1 MIESIRTISKA
12 LEQTNH
18 AFICLK
24 DLSDVLFLNL
34 DSMNKSFSNAFQ
46 MQRIL
51 NDQFRAQCSLQLHE
65 NQKLMFVATKI
76 ASEPQLAEQE
86 EVVPLLSNLAELDAS
101 LQDGKFGRPIAGFL
115 HPMIALCL
123 PENIIDLQYEFRRN
137 PVLSSWSDWQTE
149 FGFLQGYFQ
158 RLIELFPIEH
168 PVSTLLV
175 SIHLGL
181 DQIIETI
188 AEQIK
193 IENTIQALTQHSSA
207 VVHPEH
213 AAYFRLHVLR
223 LKDKLVT
230 LPIQSRGDEEE

>member
-1 MIESIRTISKA
+1 MIDSIRTISKA
-12 LEQTNH
+12 LGQSNE
-18 AFICLK
+18 AFNSLLG
-24 DLSDVLFLNL
+24 LSDALFCNL

-76 ASEPQLAEQE
+76 ASEPQLVEQE
-86 EVVPLLSNLAELDAS
+86 AVVPLLSNLAELDAS
-101 LQDGKFGRPIAGFL
+101 LQDGEFGRPIPGFL
-115 HPMIALCL
+115 HPKIA
-123 PENIIDLQYEFRRN
+123 ETIIDLQYEFRRN
-137 PVLSSWSDWQTE
+137 TVLSSWDDWITE
-149 FGFLQGYFQ
+149 FHLLQGQFQ

-168 PVSTLLV
+168 PVSTMLV

-188 AEQIK
+188 GEQIK
-193 IENTIQALTQHSSA
+193 IERTIQALTQHSSE
-207 VVHPEH
+207 VIHPDH

-223 LKDKLVT
+223 LEDKLVT
-230 LPIQSRGDEEE
+230 LPIRSRGDEEE

>member
-18 AFICLK
+18 AFMCLK
-24 DLSDVLFLNL
+24 DLNDVLFSGL
-34 DSMNKSFSNAFQ
+34 DSMNKSFSNSFQ

-51 NDQFRAQCSLQLHE
+51 NDQFRAQCSLQIHE

-86 EVVPLLSNLAELDAS
+86 EIVPLLSNLAELDAS
-101 LQDGKFGRPIAGFL
+101 LQ
-115 HPMIALCL
+115 
-123 PENIIDLQYEFRRN
+123 RN
-137 PVLSSWSDWQTE
+137 PVLASWDDWQTE
-149 FGFLQGYFQ
+149 FSLLQGQFQ
-158 RLIELFPIEH
+158 LLIELFPIEH
-168 PVSTLLV
+168 PVSTMLV

-188 AEQIK
+188 REQIK
-193 IENTIQALTQHSSA
+193 IQHTIQALTQHSSD
-207 VVHPEH
+207 VIHPEH

-223 LKDKLVT
+223 LEDKLVT
-230 LPIQSRGDEEE
+230 LPIRSQGDEEE

>member
-18 AFICLK
+18 AFMCLK
-24 DLSDVLFLNL
+24 DLSDVLFSGL
-34 DSMNKSFSNAFQ
+34 DSMNKSFSNSFQ

-51 NDQFRAQCSLQLHE
+51 NDQFRAQCSLQIHE

-86 EVVPLLSNLAELDAS
+86 EIVPLLSNLAELDAS
-101 LQDGKFGRPIAGFL
+101 LHDGEFGRPIPGFL
-115 HPMIALCL
+115 HPKIA
-123 PENIIDLQYEFRRN
+123 ETIIDLQYQFQRN
-137 PVLSSWSDWQTE
+137 PVLASWDDWQTE
-149 FGFLQGYFQ
+149 FSLLQGQFQ

-168 PVSTLLV
+168 PVSTMLV

-188 AEQIK
+188 REQIK
-193 IENTIQALTQHSSA
+193 IQHTIQALTQHSSD
-207 VVHPEH
+207 VIHPEH

-223 LKDKLVT
+223 LEDKLVT
-230 LPIQSRGDEEE
+230 LPIRSQGDEEE

>member
-18 AFICLK
+18 AFMCLK
-24 DLSDVLFLNL
+24 DLSDVLFSNL
-34 DSMNKSFSNAFQ
+34 DSKNKSFSNAFQ

-65 NQKLMFVATKI
+65 NRKLLFVATKI

-101 LQDGKFGRPIAGFL
+101 LQDGEFGRPIPGFL
-115 HPMIALCL
+115 HPMIA
-123 PENIIDLQYEFRRN
+123 ETIIDLQYEFRRN

-230 LPIQSRGDEEE
+230 LSIQSRGDEEG